1 MLYLLFVLGF
11 VLLVKGAD
19 WLVDGASSMAKVFG
33 VSDLIIGLTII
44 SIGTSVPELF
54 VNVLSSLNGTPAIAT
69 GNVLGSNVANILLIL
84 GVTALI
90 KPLPVQRQTVV
101 SEVPFSIAAA
111 LLLGF
116 LANSVLGYE
125 QGDELFLSRGDGII
139 ILFFFL
145 LFASYIF
152 MTAKEEAQA
161 DVAPSLATDSSE
173 SNGRS
178 RQLGKIVL
186 GIFCLFLG
194 GKWVVE
200 GAVGLAQWMGMS
212 EAFIGLTI
220 VAIGTSLPEL
230 VTSVRAAMKGST
242 DIAVGNV
249 VGSNIFNILWIL
261 GLSST
266 ITPLP
271 FDVTSNVDIMTVV
284 GASCLLLLALMLGK
298 RMVIHR
304 WQGIV
309 FLLVY
314 LAYMAFLLS
323 RG

>member
-1 MLYLLFVLGF
+1 MIYLLFILGF

-19 WLVDGASSMAKVFG
+19 WLVDGASKIARAMG
-33 VSDLIIGLTII
+33 VSDLIVGLTII

-84 GVTALI
+84 GCTALI

-101 SEVPFSIAAA
+101 SELPFSIAAA

-116 LANSVLGYE
+116 LANSILAYE
-125 QGDELFLSRGDGII
+125 QGDELYLSRGDGII

-145 LFASYIF
+145 LFAAYIL
-152 MTAKEEAQA
+152 MVAKGEPQSEAAVEQA
-161 DVAPSLATDSSE
+161 ADKV
-173 SNGRS
+173 NRS
-178 RQLGKIVL
+178 RQFGKILL
-186 GIFCLFLG
+186 GIACLFLG
-194 GKWVVE
+194 GKWVVD
-200 GAVGLAQWMGMS
+200 GAVGMAQWMGMS

-220 VAIGTSLPEL
+220 VAIGTSLPEM
-230 VTSVRAAMKGST
+230 VTSVRAAMKGNT

-261 GLSST
+261 GLSSI

-271 FDVTSNVDIMTVV
+271 FEVASNTDILVVV
-284 GASCLLLLALMLGK
+284 GASCLLLLAMIVGK

-304 WQGIV
+304 IEGALFV
-309 FLLVY
+309 VAYLLYLTFLLY
-314 LAYMAFLLS
+314 